1 MDGSQNQQNQ
11 HNNPNQQWK
20 VPKRVS
26 RERKIE
32 ARDEFAR
39 RSVELKLQQLQLQQQ
54 QQHQSNH

>member
-11 HNNPNQQWK
+11 YNNPNQQLK

-26 RERKIE
+26 RERKIGD
-32 ARDEFAR
+32 RDEVAR

-54 QQHQSNH
+54 HQPNH

>member
-1 MDGSQNQQNQ
+1 MDGSQNQQN
-11 HNNPNQQWK
+11 HHDNPIQQWK

-32 ARDEFAR
+32 ARDDFAR

-54 QQHQSNH
+54 HQPNH

>member
-11 HNNPNQQWK
+11 YNNPNQQWK

-26 RERKIE
+26 REKKIE
-32 ARDEFAR
+32 SRDEVAR

-54 QQHQSNH
+54 HQPNH

>member
-11 HNNPNQQWK
+11 HYNPNQQWK

-26 RERKIE
+26 REKKIE
-32 ARDEFAR
+32 FRDGVAR

-54 QQHQSNH
+54 HQLNH

>member
-1 MDGSQNQQNQ
+1 MDGSQDQQNQ

-26 RERKIE
+26 REKKTE
-32 ARDEFAR
+32 SRDEIAR

-54 QQHQSNH
+54 HQPNH

>member
-20 VPKRVS
+20 VQKRVS
-26 RERKIE
+26 HERKTE
-32 ARDEFAR
+32 SRDEVAR

-54 QQHQSNH
+54 HQPNH